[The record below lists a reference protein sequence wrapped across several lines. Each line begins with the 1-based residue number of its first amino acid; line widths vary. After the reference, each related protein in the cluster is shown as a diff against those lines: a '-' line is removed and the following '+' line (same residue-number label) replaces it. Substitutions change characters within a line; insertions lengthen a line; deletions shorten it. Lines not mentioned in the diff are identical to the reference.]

1 MLERVLVSWWL
12 EFVDVPSH
20 HRSFSIQPSQHYRLL
35 QSLKRLRLQ
44 ELFKIGD
51 LDYDAT
57 LASARP

>member
-1 MLERVLVSWWL
+1 
-12 EFVDVPSH
+12 
-20 HRSFSIQPSQHYRLL
+20 
-35 QSLKRLRLQ
+35 LKRLRLQ